1 VSQCAACGSEAGDV
15 ARYCPACGATVHRLP
30 TADPMVGR
38 ILAGKFRI
46 EALLGEG
53 GMGMVYKATQINLD
67 KTIVLKVL
75 RPSLISDERT
85 VQRFQRE
92 ARAASRLNHPN
103 SIGVIDFGQAPEDG
117 SMFIAM
123 EYCPGHDLHH
133 ILSNEWPL
141 EESRI
146 LRMASQVL
154 GALVEAHANG
164 VIHRDLKPENIMVE
178 QRRGDPDF
186 VKVLDFGIAKITDTT
201 GEEGQALTRAG
212 FVCGTPEYMSPEQA
226 RGAVIDHRSDLYA
239 VGVILYQLITGMLP
253 FDSESA
259 VGFATAHLT
268 QEVPAIRKRRPEARC
283 SSGLDRLVMR
293 ALAKD
298 PAARPQ
304 SAELFRAE
312 LLSLAPGGAAS
323 TESTAPIAAP
333 LASENTQVTRA
344 WNDKTPANTEA
355 KPRSGPVG
363 GVNSRGRLPAA
374 RVVDS
379 TTLEQSVATRS
390 SAMGTSPL
398 ASAAPPSSAPR
409 IAIGVTAVGLLI
421 ASGFFVWELYLKK
434 PPPPL
439 TVIEPVSVV
448 EPVPPPKIAEPPR
461 PPPHP
466 ETVAT
471 AVTTP
476 GNHPPIGEEDLTK
489 TVNGSPGKANERLKK
504 SREAQQ
510 RADFKSAYAL
520 AGEAYELDPHNKD
533 AVLNY
538 AIVADHLGATENNPG
553 YRSRALELVSKLLS
567 RPDLAPQDRRWA
579 TKKLKELSD
588 GH

>member
-1 VSQCAACGSEAGDV
+1 
-15 ARYCPACGATVHRLP
+15 
-30 TADPMVGR
+30 
-38 ILAGKFRI
+38 
-46 EALLGEG
+46 
-53 GMGMVYKATQINLD
+53 
-67 KTIVLKVL
+67 
-75 RPSLISDERT
+75 
-85 VQRFQRE
+85 
-92 ARAASRLNHPN
+92 
-103 SIGVIDFGQAPEDG
+103 
-117 SMFIAM
+117 
-123 EYCPGHDLHH
+123 
-133 ILSNEWPL
+133 
-141 EESRI
+141 
-146 LRMASQVL
+146 
-154 GALVEAHANG
+154 
-164 VIHRDLKPENIMVE
+164 
-178 QRRGDPDF
+178 
-186 VKVLDFGIAKITDTT
+186 
-201 GEEGQALTRAG
+201 
-212 FVCGTPEYMSPEQA
+212 
-226 RGAVIDHRSDLYA
+226 
-239 VGVILYQLITGMLP
+239 
-253 FDSESA
+253 
-259 VGFATAHLT
+259 
-268 QEVPAIRKRRPEARC
+268 
-283 SSGLDRLVMR
+283 
-293 ALAKD
+293 
-298 PAARPQ
+298 
-304 SAELFRAE
+304 
-312 LLSLAPGGAAS
+312 
-323 TESTAPIAAP
+323 
-333 LASENTQVTRA
+333 
-344 WNDKTPANTEA
+344 
-355 KPRSGPVG
+355 
-363 GVNSRGRLPAA
+363 
-374 RVVDS
+374 
-379 TTLEQSVATRS
+379 VATRS